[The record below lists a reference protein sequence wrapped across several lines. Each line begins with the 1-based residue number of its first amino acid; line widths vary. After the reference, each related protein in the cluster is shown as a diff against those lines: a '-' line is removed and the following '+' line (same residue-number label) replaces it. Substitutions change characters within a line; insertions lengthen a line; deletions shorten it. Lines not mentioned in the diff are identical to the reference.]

1 MIALGFMVISC
12 GTQDSSRLQSTLK
25 SSPPEVNQTAEQFAS
40 PQPASSNNFR
50 MPPYLEDPVSAGPL
64 YPTLAPASV
73 PSEAQ
78 AEYAIAQGKPELLAQ
93 LPCFCYCDRF
103 GHGSLHD
110 CYVTDH
116 AVHCDV
122 CLKEVIE
129 ADQMDKEGMTPQEI
143 RSLIVAKYHPHS

>member
-1 MIALGFMVISC
+1 
-12 GTQDSSRLQSTLK
+12 
-25 SSPPEVNQTAEQFAS
+25 
-40 PQPASSNNFR
+40 

-64 YPTLAPASV
+64 YPTLAPATV
-73 PSEAQ
+73 PSNAQTEYTIAQ
-78 AEYAIAQGKPELLAQ
+78 AKPELLAQ

-122 CLKEVIE
+122 CLKEVME
-129 ADQMDKEGMTPQEI
+129 ADQMDQQGMTPQEI